1 VVERE
6 IRDRW
11 ARIRILQNLLDHML
25 GLERA
30 RALLYVDHPEGS
42 TGLVMKDYRGQKAQK
57 EIWKFDAAL
66 ATQVLHILKQAAI
79 EVGQWTE
86 KWVPNG
92 GDVLPVPVNVVFVDP
107 PPRDE
112 TGVGISEVMR
122 RLNAGRQRVA
132 EDKLRRDAEVEP
144 LADVRSG
151 PNVPLRRRCDGGG

>member
-1 VVERE
+1 
-6 IRDRW
+6 
-11 ARIRILQNLLDHML
+11 
-25 GLERA
+25 
-30 RALLYVDHPEGS
+30 
-42 TGLVMKDYRGQKAQK
+42 MKDYRGQKAQK

-79 EVGQWTE
+79 EVGEWNE

-132 EDKLRRDAEVEP
+132 EDKLRRDAEDKRKRD
-144 LADVRSG
+144 AAG
-151 PNVPLRRRCDGGG
+151 